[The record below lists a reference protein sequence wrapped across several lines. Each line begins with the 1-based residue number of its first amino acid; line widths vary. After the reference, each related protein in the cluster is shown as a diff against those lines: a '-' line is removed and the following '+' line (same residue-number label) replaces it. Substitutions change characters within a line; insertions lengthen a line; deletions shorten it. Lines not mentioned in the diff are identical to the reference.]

1 MEHGLRRIFTDE
13 GMLIS
18 SRMQKVL
25 ACNGVA
31 LSVIEIQEIAN
42 ARAQAIR
49 DVGGI
54 ELNAE
59 GLLGYVAAVLALP
72 CLPSWNAKDFLAEA
86 CGLFYETRA
95 ALSVAV
101 PDAEIT
107 EALCEAISEYE
118 GALETVDLAFV
129 IDKLQKAYSEGEP
142 YKLVDDEGRVYRWDP
157 AEWDYDE
164 CSEGWEGEKW
174 EDDADAL

>member
-49 DVGGI
+49 DVGVI

-59 GLLGYVAAVLALP
+59 GLLGYVAAVLA
-72 CLPSWNAKDFLAEA
+72 
-86 CGLFYETRA
+86 
-95 ALSVAV
+95 
-101 PDAEIT
+101 
-107 EALCEAISEYE
+107 
-118 GALETVDLAFV
+118 
-129 IDKLQKAYSEGEP
+129 
-142 YKLVDDEGRVYRWDP
+142 
-157 AEWDYDE
+157 
-164 CSEGWEGEKW
+164 
-174 EDDADAL
+174 

>member
-49 DVGGI
+49 DVG
-54 ELNAE
+54 
-59 GLLGYVAAVLALP
+59 
-72 CLPSWNAKDFLAEA
+72 
-86 CGLFYETRA
+86 
-95 ALSVAV
+95 
-101 PDAEIT
+101 
-107 EALCEAISEYE
+107 
-118 GALETVDLAFV
+118 
-129 IDKLQKAYSEGEP
+129 
-142 YKLVDDEGRVYRWDP
+142 
-157 AEWDYDE
+157 
-164 CSEGWEGEKW
+164 
-174 EDDADAL
+174 

>member
-18 SRMQKVL
+18 SRMQKAL

-31 LSVIEIQEIAN
+31 LGASEVQEIAD
-42 ARAQAIR
+42 ARAQALR

-59 GLLGYVAAVLALP
+59 GLLGYMAVVSALP

-101 PDAEIT
+101 PRCRDNRS
-107 EALCEAISEYE
+107 ALRGHL
-118 GALETVDLAFV
+118 GA
-129 IDKLQKAYSEGEP
+129 
-142 YKLVDDEGRVYRWDP
+142 
-157 AEWDYDE
+157 
-164 CSEGWEGEKW
+164 
-174 EDDADAL
+174 

>member
-1 MEHGLRRIFTDE
+1 
-13 GMLIS
+13 MLIS

-59 GLLGYVAAVLALP
+59 GLLGYVAVSYTHLDVY
-72 CLPSWNAKDFLAEA
+72 K
-86 CGLFYETRA
+86 RQ
-95 ALSVAV
+95 
-101 PDAEIT
+101 
-107 EALCEAISEYE
+107 ALC
-118 GALETVDLAFV
+118 GCALCFSL
-129 IDKLQKAYSEGEP
+129 
-142 YKLVDDEGRVYRWDP
+142 
-157 AEWDYDE
+157 
-164 CSEGWEGEKW
+164 
-174 EDDADAL
+174 

>member
-31 LSVIEIQEIAN
+31 LGASEVQEIAD
-42 ARAQAIR
+42 ARAQALR

-59 GLLGYVAAVLALP
+59 GLLGYMAVVSALP

-86 CGLFYETRA
+86 CGLFYEKRA

-107 EALCEAISEYE
+107 EALCEAISEHE
-118 GALETVDLAFV
+118 GALEAVDPAIV
-129 IDKLQKAYSEGEP
+129 IDKLQKAYSEDEP
-142 YKLVDDEGRVYRWDP
+142 YTLVDDEGRSYRWDT
-157 AEWDYDE
+157 AEWEYDE

-174 EDDADAL
+174 EDDADVY